1 MRKMSGIAC
10 TSEPGHTKIFLS
22 FFSPTGSF
30 TDKYLYIIM
39 NKILCQSN
47 LETSDYEMV
56 KEKKKNIQILSN
68 ASRKMFKDGT

>member
-1 MRKMSGIAC
+1 MALLVRVNLDTLKSFF
-10 TSEPGHTKIFLS
+10 P

-56 KEKKKNIQILSN
+56 KEKKKKTYKS
-68 ASRKMFKDGT
+68 